1 MHRSPTLGEWKYY
14 MLVCG
19 ERFVAGIGISM
30 VLTWCVASWDTLELY
45 YLEAAISLGSEMDRR
60 GLKT

>member
-1 MHRSPTLGEWKYY
+1 

-45 YLEAAISLGSEMDRR
+45 HLEAAISLGSEMDRR

>member
-1 MHRSPTLGEWKYY
+1 

>member
-1 MHRSPTLGEWKYY
+1 

-45 YLEAAISLGSEMDRR
+45 YLEAAICLGSVMDLC